1 MATNINLQ
9 PTLKNEKAILYPLG
23 SDDFEL
29 LYAAAADPLVWE
41 QHPNKDRW
49 KREVFQTFFDGAL
62 QSGGAFKIADAQNG
76 HIIGSTRFYDYN
88 ESDASIMIG
97 YTFYARAYWGRGY
110 NTLVK
115 ATMLRYIFD
124 FVEKVYFQIG
134 AQNIRSQIAI
144 GRLGAVKIGEE
155 ELAYYGEPCRLNYV
169 YEIKKEDWVE
179 KGN

>member
-62 QSGGAFKIADAQNG
+62 QSGGAFKIADAQSG

-110 NTLVK
+110 NALVK
-115 ATMLRYIFD
+115 ATMLNYIFD

-144 GRLGAVKIGEE
+144 ERLGAIKIGEE
-155 ELAYYGEPCRLNYV
+155 ELAYYGEPFRLNYV
-169 YEIKKEDWVE
+169 YEIKKEDWVG